1 MSDRLTNV
9 VARLRISSLASA
21 LLFFG
26 VACAKHE
33 DIQTQELRKK
43 AEKGDADAEVGLGL
57 EYLDGHGVPRDESE
71 AMNWFRK
78 AADQG
83 SPMGRA
89 LAQGN
94 HLPDSVKSV
103 LADAERFELMSIDP
117 ELPQYTQDASGHWSA
132 AGTNAPEARKYFHG
146 YRVLKTSVV
155 SNPNTRKQ
163 LVTAL
168 DDAVE
173 RSNMMERDLC
183 FNPHHAIRA
192 VRAGKT
198 ADFVIC
204 FECQTVESYLDGSH
218 AGSAAITRDPAS
230 MFDAALEAS
239 SDSTDDMEGAEG
251 DNGES

>member
-9 VARLRISSLASA
+9 VARLRISSLAFA

-26 VACAKHE
+26 VACAKQE

-57 EYLDGHGVPRDESE
+57 EYLEGHGVPRDESE

-94 HLPDSVKSV
+94 HLPDSVKSI
-103 LADAERFELMSIDP
+103 LDTGDRIELMSIDP
-117 ELPQYTQDASGHWSA
+117 TPPRLTRDAFGHWVVD
-132 AGTNAPEARKYFHG
+132 GTNSVQAESVFYG
-146 YRVLKTSVV
+146 YRVLKKVVV
-155 SNPNTRKQ
+155 SDQDTRTRLTK
-163 LVTAL
+163 AFEE
-168 DDAVE
+168 AVE
-173 RSNMMERDLC
+173 RSNIMERALC
-183 FNPHHAIRA
+183 FNPRHAIRA
-192 VRAGKT
+192 VRAGET
-198 ADFVIC
+198 ADLVIC
-204 FECQTVESYLDGSH
+204 FECRTVESYLDGNRV
-218 AGSAAITRDPAS
+218 GSVSIKGDPAS
-230 MFDAALEAS
+230 TLNAVLEGS
-239 SDSTDDMEGAEG
+239 PEG